1 MWVGVQRPG
10 MVHFE
15 RVLRLFALSTVSLS
29 DIFFSIVYPGLLS
42 VLPVLTKCPE
52 FLAFIT
58 DIDCTLGLYRRVL
71 SVRRYIRNLKI
82 ERDIKM
88 R

>member
-15 RVLRLFALSTVSLS
+15 RVLRLFALSTVSLP
-29 DIFFSIVYPGLLS
+29 DIFSSIVYPGLLS
-42 VLPVLTKCPE
+42 VLPGLTKCPE

-58 DIDCTLGLYRRVL
+58 DIDCTLGLRAGFI
-71 SVRRYIRNLKI
+71 SQKI
-82 ERDIKM
+82 YWEPENRA
-88 R
+88 

>member
-15 RVLRLFALSTVSLS
+15 RVLRLFALSTVSLP

-58 DIDCTLGLYRRVL
+58 DIDCTLGLWAGFI
-71 SVRRYIRNLKI
+71 SQKI
-82 ERDIKM
+82 YWEPENRA
-88 R
+88 